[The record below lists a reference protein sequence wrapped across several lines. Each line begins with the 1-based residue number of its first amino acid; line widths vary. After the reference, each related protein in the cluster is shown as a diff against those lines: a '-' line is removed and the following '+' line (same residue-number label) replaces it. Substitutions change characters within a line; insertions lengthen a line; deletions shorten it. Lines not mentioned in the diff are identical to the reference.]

1 MPRKGEMSDVDKFEQ
16 AIIANAEKFVVTS
29 FRPGS
34 SARTHMAF
42 EELNYAVEYGR
53 QVLKD
58 ETRVRAVMVYALD
71 EDDHHALVGTI
82 NRHDMLWK
90 EVKPK
95 IY

>member
-1 MPRKGEMSDVDKFEQ
+1 MPRKGEMSDVDKYEQ
-16 AIIANAEKFVVTS
+16 AIIQNAEKFVVVS
-29 FRPGS
+29 FRPGTS
-34 SARTHMAF
+34 SKNRMAF
-42 EELNYAVEYGR
+42 ENLDYAVEYGR
-53 QVLKD
+53 QLLND
-58 ETRVRAVMVYALD
+58 EVRIRAVMVYAID